1 MRTTDTPHPVQIAP
15 GLGPAHTAR
24 IKDWPTDERPRERF
38 RALGPSAL
46 RTAELLAI
54 LLSSGAGGRTAL
66 EVAETVYQS
75 FGRSLRRLAAAT
87 SSQLRAIPGIGEAR
101 AVSIQAALE
110 LGRRGSQEVRMEDG
124 RVSSP
129 RDVYRR
135 FELKLRDL
143 RQEEFHILL
152 LNSQNAV
159 ISDVMITRGILDAS
173 VIHPREVFAPALAEA
188 AAAVIL
194 VHNHPSGDPTPSPA
208 DREVTRQLVNAGRVL
223 GVPVRDHVVVGN
235 GRYSSFLDLGLLPA
249 DDR

>member
-1 MRTTDTPHPVQIAP
+1 
-15 GLGPAHTAR
+15 
-24 IKDWPTDERPRERF
+24 
-38 RALGPSAL
+38 
-46 RTAELLAI
+46 
-54 LLSSGAGGRTAL
+54 
-66 EVAETVYQS
+66 
-75 FGRSLRRLAAAT
+75 
-87 SSQLRAIPGIGEAR
+87 
-101 AVSIQAALE
+101 
-110 LGRRGSQEVRMEDG
+110 MEDG

-129 RDVYRR
+129 GDVYRR

-152 LNSQNAV
+152 LNTQNAV